1 MVIVGVNGATD
12 SQLHLGFEL
21 SLFVVFD
28 VVFDFYCSTSFCFT
42 LLVEEGDVE

>member
-1 MVIVGVNGATD
+1 MTFQMVIVGVNGATD

-28 VVFDFYCSTSFCFT
+28 FYRYTSFCFT